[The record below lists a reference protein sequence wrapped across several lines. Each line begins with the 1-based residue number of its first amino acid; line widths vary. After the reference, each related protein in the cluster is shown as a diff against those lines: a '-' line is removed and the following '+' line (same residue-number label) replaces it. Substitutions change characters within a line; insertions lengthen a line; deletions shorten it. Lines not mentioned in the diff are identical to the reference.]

1 MVDHAQI
8 AARLTSPEGFLALCD
23 ESGVMGAKKKAK
35 AAFDLWN
42 QADQKYVGAYR
53 GIPAPGG
60 KGTGF
65 VIRLFWDPTTTTPD
79 LGAIEAAINGAVPVD
94 LIQAD
99 EKATYKLRDKKQ
111 GPFFHWQG
119 MSARPLSQWFGE
131 RFGVGACATQLCDRS
146 DLTQDVAAV
155 AVTGGVDHLWSFTAP
170 Q

>member
-8 AARLTSPEGFLALCD
+8 AARLTSSEGFLALCD
-23 ESGVMGAKKKAK
+23 ESGVMGAMKKAK
-35 AAFDLWN
+35 AAFDLWS

-65 VIRLFWDPTTTTPD
+65 VIRLFWDPSTTTPD
-79 LGAIEAAINGAVPVD
+79 LGAIKAAINGAVPVD

-99 EKATYKLRDKKQ
+99 EKTTYKSRDKKQ

-119 MSARPLSQWFGE
+119 MSARPLSQWFDE
-131 RFGVGACATQLCDRS
+131 RFGVGACATQLFDRS

-170 Q
+170 K